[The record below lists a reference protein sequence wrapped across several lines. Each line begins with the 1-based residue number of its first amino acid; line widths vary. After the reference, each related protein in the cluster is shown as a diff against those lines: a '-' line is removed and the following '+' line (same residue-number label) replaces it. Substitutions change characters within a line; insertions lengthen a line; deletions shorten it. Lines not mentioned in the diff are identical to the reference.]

1 MTVRDRRLEV
11 RLTADEAASID
22 ERARL
27 TGRSRSDYVRH
38 ALTGRHKDRA
48 AASVSAEELR
58 AAMVELKRC
67 GNNANQIARKLNAGL
82 ATPEVNACLKELSAA
97 TAKVAEAVK
106 ISRGA

>member
-1 MTVRDRRLEV
+1 MQKRSSRLEV
-11 RLTADEAASID
+11 RLSDEEMATLD
-22 ERARL
+22 ERVCAS
-27 TGRSRSDYVRH
+27 GRSRSDYVRH
-38 ALTGRHKDRA
+38 RLEKAGDSSVPAVTAEGLREALT
-48 AASVSAEELR
+48 
-58 AAMVELKRC
+58 ELKRC